1 MNMIMIDEDS
11 LIDLVARVIEHF
23 NSRQQQSNRKWLTP
37 KETEKLLNIKRV
49 SLYKL
54 RVSGKIRYSQ
64 PQKHV
69 ILYDAE
75 SIESYLE
82 ENAKETF

>member
-11 LIDLVARVIEHF
+11 LIDLVAKVIDHF
-23 NSRQQQSNRKWLTP
+23 SLLENSSNKKWLTP
-37 KETEKLLNIKRV
+37 HETEKLLNIKRV

-54 RVSGKIRYSQ
+54 RVTGKIRYTQ

-69 ILYDAE
+69 ILYDAD
-75 SIESYLE
+75 SINCYLE
-82 ENAKETF
+82 ENAKDTF